1 MQKGPAWKRQ
11 ALQGLPALSKQEV
24 TYMSTQ
30 DIERKCREL
39 RELQALIAEAEAEA
53 EAVKDALKRA
63 MGDTEELRAGEYKLT
78 WRRVTA
84 VKLDTKALRAALP
97 DVAARFSR
105 ESTVRRFCV
114 A

>member
-1 MQKGPAWKRQ
+1 MNTNEIA
-11 ALQGLPALSKQEV
+11 A
-24 TYMSTQ
+24 
-30 DIERKCREL
+30 KCREL

-53 EAVKDALKRA
+53 EAVKDELKRA
-63 MGDTEELRAGEYKLT
+63 MGDETELRAGEYKLT
-78 WRRVTA
+78 WRRVKV

-97 DVAARFSR
+97 DVAERFSR

>member
-1 MQKGPAWKRQ
+1 
-11 ALQGLPALSKQEV
+11 
-24 TYMSTQ
+24 MSTNE
-30 DIERKCREL
+30 IAAKCREL
-39 RELQALIAEAEAEA
+39 RELQVLIDEAQAEA
-53 EAVKDALKRA
+53 DAIRDVLKAA

-78 WRRVTA
+78 WRPVTTSR
-84 VKLDTKALRAALP
+84 LDTKALKAALP

>member
-1 MQKGPAWKRQ
+1 
-11 ALQGLPALSKQEV
+11 
-24 TYMSTQ
+24 MSTAE
-30 DIERKCREL
+30 IESKCREL
-39 RELQALIAEAEAEA
+39 RALLALIAEAEAEA
-53 EAVKDALKRA
+53 EAVRDALKRA
-63 MGDTEELRAGEYKLT
+63 MGDETELRAGIYRIT
-78 WRRVTA
+78 WKPVTS